1 MENIK
6 RYKQIPIPKDS
17 AWNRKSIIK
26 KYIPIWLNVFIEGIR
41 NIYVWSK
48 VIYKDKNW
56 DSHYI
61 FEIIK
66 FKLLQQR
73 NYLVNANRHEGVPT
87 LNRDITLCLNLI
99 ELVQSEFYSMEYMDY
114 CKNDYNWT
122 ECGEEHPG
130 CKELDIVP
138 VWDNFDEY
146 FKKYKTAVKKVLKK
160 DRNLSSSKQRLAMA
174 LSQYNQQRCHDLLFK
189 VLSEKIN
196 HWWD

>member
-6 RYKQIPIPKDS
+6 RYNKLVIPKDS
-17 AWNRKSIIK
+17 AWGRKTIK
-26 KYIPIWLNVFIEGIR
+26 KYLPIWFNSFNDGIRNVFI
-41 NIYVWSK
+41 WFK
-48 VIYKDKNW
+48 TIYKDRNW

-73 NYLVNANRHEGVPT
+73 NYLVKANRHEGVPM

-99 ELVQSEFYSMEYMDY
+99 ELVQSEYYSMEYMDY
-114 CKNDYNWT
+114 CKNDYNFID
-122 ECGEEHPG
+122 CGEEHPG

-138 VWDNFDEY
+138 VWENFDEY

-160 DRNLSSSKQRLAMA
+160 DRNLSSSKQKLAMVLA
-174 LSQYNQQRCHDLLFK
+174 QYNQQRCHDLLFK